1 MPDADLSPWAMAVNR
16 ADKGLWSP
24 RVSIL
29 IEIEIIHA
37 RQTQRAGSMMKEM
50 KQAGEA
56 GKRAGDVSRG
66 IRADPL
72 PQELTGS

>member
-1 MPDADLSPWAMAVNR
+1 
-16 ADKGLWSP
+16 
-24 RVSIL
+24 
-29 IEIEIIHA
+29 
-37 RQTQRAGSMMKEM
+37 MKEM

-72 PQELTGS
+72 PQELTGF